1 MVSGMHAIDKKLLR
15 DFKRLW
21 IQAVA
26 IALVLACGVAIL
38 LTSVGMYK
46 ALSETRAAYYERNRF
61 ADVFAHTT
69 RAPLSLLSE
78 IARIDCVMSV
88 EARIS
93 GDAILDIPGRTK
105 TAVGKILSYPETSDP
120 VLNVPLLVAG
130 RFPDPSSTHEV
141 VVNAPFAEA
150 SGFEPGDSFSAN
162 LRGRKRS
169 LTIVGTVL
177 SPEFVYTIGPGA
189 LMPDNT
195 SFGIIWMS
203 ERAAAAAFD
212 MTGAFN
218 DVSLALAAGMATA
231 PVIDALDALLE
242 PFGGLGAYDRTT
254 QQSDAFLD
262 AEINQLKGMAAILP
276 PIFFGIS
283 GFLVS
288 MVMSRIIALERSEI
302 GLLKAIGYSNTEV
315 CLHYLM
321 LAALIAVVGVLVGW
335 IAGTALAR
343 TLAAQYANFFDFPFV
358 IFRVSYWVY
367 AATGL
372 AGLATTSLGAAQA
385 ALKAA
390 RLAPAIAM
398 QPPAPPRFKRS
409 FIDDAMARLR
419 LAQSTVMILRSLLRW
434 PLRSFLTSLGL
445 ALAVAAVIAATFI
458 NDALD
463 QIVDLAFYQTNRQDA
478 MLLFAEDVPE
488 AALEDVRH
496 LPGVLQAESQQ
507 FHAAILHHGHRTK
520 RVAIES
526 RRPGTDLSR
535 VLDTQGKPLDV
546 PPGGIVLSQRLAAHL
561 DVQSGESIEVEFLSG
576 RRETFSVEVTELVEL
591 YFGLGAYMDFEYMN
605 ALFRQAPRIS
615 TVNITLDALQ
625 TDALHAAIKNTPRV
639 SGIVEMNEN
648 RRAFQDT
655 IEQNIVVMNTIYIAV
670 AVLITIGVT
679 YNAARIQLSERAR
692 ELASLRILGFG
703 RGEVSYIL
711 VGEMM
716 LIALI
721 AQPFGWLIGAGIARL
736 MTNAFTSDLYAIP
749 LVLKPA
755 TFAIASLVVLCAA
768 LGSVMIVRR
777 RLDHLNLV
785 SVMKTRE

>member
-78 IARIDCVMSV
+78 IARIDGVMSV

-711 VGEMM
+711 VGERM

>member
-1 MVSGMHAIDKKLLR
+1 M
-15 DFKRLW
+15 
-21 IQAVA
+21 
-26 IALVLACGVAIL
+26 LACGVAIL

-78 IARIDCVMSV
+78 IARIDGVMSV